1 MASQLISCC
10 SNLTLHRINKLVYS
24 LIVSEEEAVISNQET
39 TKIKQSGHAQGWFG
53 YFQNEKN
60 FRNSHLQFETY
71 KIRISQAVR
80 ASHNISLQIFYHVCI
95 ILYIT

>member
-1 MASQLISCC
+1 MFQIIIKEQDVFRSLVASQLISCC

-60 FRNSHLQFETY
+60 FRNTHLQFEIY
-71 KIRISQAVR
+71 KTRISQAVR
-80 ASHNISLQIFYHVCI
+80 AKS
-95 ILYIT
+95 